1 MSFTTAHDAWD
12 NFVKH
17 DPRCPKKLQSDWEK
31 FMSPY
36 LSEDPEVVEDLIP
49 DDDTDGVGNVEQ
61 DDWMSAFGGEV
72 QREATEG
79 DDQNDI
85 PADEFLDETNDVELD
100 CRDPVLR
107 SVDRLALDM
116 TNQDINDATKWLKE
130 KMQTTEDQS
139 DATYIDP
146 ITLNEGQKRVFDCA
160 MKTFSASEPYL
171 IDLNG
176 GAGSGEWVQ

>member
-1 MSFTTAHDAWD
+1 MLHHPGCTPENILKKNDSEESFTTAHDAWD

-61 DDWMSAFGGEV
+61 DDWMIAFGGEV

-116 TNQDINDATKWLKE
+116 TNQDLLSFT
-130 KMQTTEDQS
+130 
-139 DATYIDP
+139 
-146 ITLNEGQKRVFDCA
+146 F
-160 MKTFSASEPYL
+160 KTFWL
-171 IDLNG
+171 
-176 GAGSGEWVQ
+176 Q